1 MVARKYLVKTNCLP
15 GLPNG
20 TSIAPSKSKFDAG
33 SPVSPLNNSTYLS
46 FQSWPKAHG
55 GLSVDSNL
63 SIPYTQVS
71 KKKLELAELLN

>member
-46 FQSWPKAHG
+46 LILAEGAWRFISRFDYRFRMHA
-55 GLSVDSNL
+55 
-63 SIPYTQVS
+63 VS
-71 KKKLELAELLN
+71 KKKSSGLQNF